1 MKAKAELAD
10 KVTKE
15 LERGIVDKKKMKE
28 LTKTLNE
35 KYDIPVSVASD
46 IVSLRSDA
54 RYITDYLLYCVAEEV
69 TPTLIEVHYLDSEIK
84 KYSNTKFVQHKSVFP
99 LHFTMI
105 KIKCVEIADG
115 KNEVK

>member
-10 KVTKE
+10 RVTKE

-35 KYDIPVSVASD
+35 KYDIPVSIASD

-54 RYITDYLLYCVAEEV
+54 SC
-69 TPTLIEVHYLDSEIK
+69 S
-84 KYSNTKFVQHKSVFP
+84 
-99 LHFTMI
+99 
-105 KIKCVEIADG
+105 
-115 KNEVK
+115 